1 MQFQNAVI
9 TPDGIRLLSAAS
21 INKPVKFTRFLFT
34 DSTTRLTGSETE
46 LPPNTWGNGSID
58 AALPQ
63 GEASQFT
70 IYASASN
77 EFDHGYARGY
87 GIYAEQD
94 GVEYLVAVANCLG
107 QPTLVTAASGGYT
120 RFNFAIT
127 IRYAMNADTVYVQP
141 NLAGLISR
149 AEFQVWIDR
158 VVTTRAPIGSVN
170 EGEDQHI
177 RGVKTFLNTLQ
188 VGLYHERF
196 HSIEPGET
204 KIHGDVEL
212 TGALLPLRYPASSPG
227 AATPPHEI
235 GSEDNYWDRL
245 YVHELETDKI
255 VPTRAVLV
263 IENLNEALQDD
274 WDYHDIAPN
283 FVAYRKGFIPF
294 LPDHINR
301 LRSVSLRYAYGNTT
315 VDGQRVKSLGNWIG
329 GIKVAVDPD
338 SPFYLADVRWRVLVQ
353 GYGVFN
359 VRGEPTIITHEYHPR
374 VQETVFDGDKVIY
387 TLAPMSAPS
396 VMDIRAQDATITIIM
411 ELL

>member
-34 DSTTRLTGSETE
+34 DSTTRLTGAETE

-87 GIYAEQD
+87 GIYAEQE

-127 IRYAMNADTVYVQP
+127 IHYAMNADTVYVQP

-149 AEFQVWIDR
+149 SEFQAWIDR

-170 EGEDQHI
+170 PGENQHI
-177 RGVKTFLNTLQ
+177 RGVKTFLDTLQ
-188 VGLYHERF
+188 VGLYHKRF
-196 HSIEPGET
+196 HDIEPGET
-204 KIHGDVEL
+204 KIHGDVEV

-227 AATPPHEI
+227 AYTPPHDI
-235 GSEDNYWDRL
+235 GNEDNYWDRL
-245 YVHELETDKI
+245 YVHEIETDKI
-255 VPTRAVLV
+255 VPTRAALV
-263 IENLNEALQDD
+263 IKYLNEALTDQ
-274 WDYHDIAPN
+274 WDYNDIAPQ
-283 FVAYRKGFIPF
+283 FVQYRKGFIPF
-294 LPDHINR
+294 LPDHTGR

-315 VDGQRVKSLGNWIG
+315 INKQRVKSIGNWIG
-329 GIKVAVDPD
+329 GIKVAIDPE
-338 SPFYLADVRWRVLVQ
+338 SPFYEEEVRWRVIVQ
-353 GYGVFN
+353 GYGVTK
-359 VRGEPTIITHEYHPR
+359 VRGENTIITHEYHAK
-374 VQETVFDGDKVIY
+374 VQGTVFADGIVTY

-396 VMDIRAQDATITIIM
+396 VMDIRAEGATITIIM